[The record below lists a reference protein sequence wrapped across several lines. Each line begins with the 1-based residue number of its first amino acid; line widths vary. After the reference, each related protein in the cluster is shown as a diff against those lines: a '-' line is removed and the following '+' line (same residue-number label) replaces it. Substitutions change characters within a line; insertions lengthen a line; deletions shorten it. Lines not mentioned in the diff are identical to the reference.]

1 MKERL
6 QYSEIADRIRSA
18 EMVLIGIG
26 NEFSPTLPEL
36 KLDDAALPY
45 EKSEYY
51 SSLGDGDA
59 VICAYKRLR
68 ELVGVKPYF
77 VVTLNTDNLVYRGG
91 FERDLV
97 VAPCGSMEKMQCEE
111 HIVEAAPVR
120 EKVLE
125 EIRKLPAEKQ
135 KDRESTAL
143 ILEKYA
149 VCPICGKPL
158 RFHIKSE
165 EGYLES
171 GYLDQWQKYN
181 RWLSCTLNWKL
192 CVLELGVGF
201 EYPQVIRWPFEKITY
216 FNQKSELIRVH
227 SRLSQTASELGER
240 GISVE
245 CSPVEFCLS
254 V

>member
-1 MKERL
+1 MKNKM
-6 QYSEIADRIRSA
+6 QYSELADKIRGA
-18 EMVLIGIG
+18 EMILLGIG
-26 NEFSPTLPEL
+26 SEFRPGLPKMEL
-36 KLDDAALPY
+36 ADAALPY
-45 EKSEYY
+45 AESEYY
-51 SSLGDGDA
+51 SALSDDDA

-68 ELVGVKPYF
+68 KLVGAKPYF
-77 VVTLNTDNLVYRGG
+77 AVTLNTDDLIYRGG

-97 VAPCGSMEKMQCEE
+97 VAPCGSMEKMQCKE

-120 EKVLE
+120 KKVLD
-125 EIRKLPAEKQ
+125 EIRKLSGERQ
-135 KDRESTAL
+135 KDQESIAQ
-143 ILEKYA
+143 ILEKIA

-158 RFHIKSE
+158 RFHTKSE

-171 GYLDQWQKYN
+171 GYLDQWQNYN

-245 CSPVEFCLS
+245 SSPIDFCLS